1 VAPERVLRALAG
13 RGRPLLSGSAIL
25 RDLGLGRE
33 ARGGLRPLLETLV
46 REGRVERVGGRYR
59 LPRGD
64 GLVEGVFAPAP
75 RPGEWGGAVTE
86 EGGASWRV
94 PGSTG
99 AHPGDRVLLQPLGDP
114 SRRRGEILQVVEGT
128 RETWVGILRR
138 RGGVGVLTP
147 YRDDAP
153 WRMRVTGR
161 ALGEARDG
169 DVVVAVAA
177 GRNRPRRGA
186 PGRDPETRARVVE
199 VLGPPGTPEAD
210 FRAVVWRRR
219 LPVEFPAE
227 ALEQADAM
235 PKALDP
241 EELARRV
248 DLRGRPFLSIDPAT
262 ARDYDDAICVAE
274 DSAGAARLWVAIAD
288 VSHYVAE
295 GSPID
300 VEALRRGNSVYFP
313 ERAIPMLPER
323 LSGDLC
329 SLHPAADRL
338 AMVAELEIDR
348 SGQVTRRGFY
358 PAVVRSRARLD
369 YDTAARAMDGSAA
382 PGARENEIESQLRL
396 LARVSRRLAE
406 RRFAAGSIDFDLP
419 SVEIVLGDDQRPV
432 DIAEAPRTV
441 AHRAVEEA
449 MLAANRAVAEVLEA
463 SGAAALYRNHEP
475 PAPGDAEALEDL
487 LGALGLLARRRG
499 GPISPREIA
508 RAVQK
513 AAGRPEERLVN
524 QVALRSM
531 RQARYQADNRGH
543 FALAFPHYTHFTSP
557 IRRYADLVV
566 HRALKALIDGRG
578 GAAGRDARRL
588 ERMQSVA
595 GRVSWRERVA
605 MEAEREMIDLKKCA
619 FMAPRVG
626 EEFDGT
632 VTGVARQGLYVTLD
646 DYFVDGLVHVS
657 TLLGYFE
664 FQERAFALV
673 ARGSGERFRLG
684 DRLRVRV
691 DSVDRVQAHIDFS
704 ISDRLPRE

>member
-25 RDLGLGRE
+25 RELGLGRE
-33 ARGGLRPLLETLV
+33 ARGALRPVLQTLI
-46 REGRVERVGGRYR
+46 REGGVERVGGRYR

-64 GLVEGVFAPAP
+64 GLVEGIFAPSP
-75 RPGEWGGAVTE
+75 RPGEEKGTVTE

-94 PGSTG
+94 PGSAG
-99 AHPGDRVLLQPLGDP
+99 ARPGDRVLLQPLGDP
-114 SRRRGEILQVVEGT
+114 SRRRGEILQVLEGA

-138 RGGVGVLTP
+138 RGGAGVVTP
-147 YRDDAP
+147 YRDDAR
-153 WRMRVTGR
+153 WRMLVTGR
-161 ALGEARDG
+161 ALGEAGDG
-169 DVVVAVAA
+169 DVVVAVA
-177 GRNRPRRGA
+177 GRDRARRGA
-186 PGRDPETRARVVE
+186 PGRNPETRGRVLE

-227 ALEQADAM
+227 ALAQAAAL
-235 PKALDP
+235 PEGLDP
-241 EELARRV
+241 GELARRV
-248 DLRGRPFLSIDPAT
+248 DLRGYPFLSIDPAT
-262 ARDYDDAICVAE
+262 ARDCDDAICVAE
-274 DSAGAARLWVAIAD
+274 AERGAERLWVAIAD

-300 VEALRRGNSVYFP
+300 VDALRRGNSVYFP

-323 LSGDLC
+323 LSGNLC
-329 SLHPAADRL
+329 ALRPGVDRL

-348 SGQVTRRGFY
+348 SGQVARRGFY
-358 PAVVRSRARLD
+358 PAVVRSRASLD
-369 YDTAARAMDGSAA
+369 YDTAARVMEGSAA
-382 PGARENEIESQLRL
+382 PGECEDEVERQLRL
-396 LARVSRRLAE
+396 LARVSQRLTE

-419 SVEIVLGDDQRPV
+419 SAEIVLGDNRRPV
-432 DIAEAPRTV
+432 DIVEAPRTV
-441 AHRAVEEA
+441 AHRAIEET

-463 SGAAALYRNHEP
+463 SGSPALYRNHEP
-475 PAPGDAEALEDL
+475 PAPGDARALEEL
-487 LGALGLLARRRG
+487 LAALGLFTRRRG
-499 GPISPREIA
+499 TSIAPRDIA
-508 RAVQK
+508 RAVQE
-513 AAGRPEERLVN
+513 AAGRPEQRLVN

-566 HRALKALIDGRG
+566 HRALKALIDGRS
-578 GAAGRDARRL
+578 GAERDPRRL
-588 ERMQSVA
+588 ERMRSVA

-664 FQERAFALV
+664 LQERAFALV
-673 ARGSGERFRLG
+673 ASGSGERFRLG

-704 ISDRLPRE
+704 ITHRLPRE